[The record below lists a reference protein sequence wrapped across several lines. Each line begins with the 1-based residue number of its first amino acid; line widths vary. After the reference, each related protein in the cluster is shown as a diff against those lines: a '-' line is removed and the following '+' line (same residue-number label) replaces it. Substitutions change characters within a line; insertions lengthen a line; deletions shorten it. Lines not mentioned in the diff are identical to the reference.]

1 MARRGSG
8 TRPADIPIV
17 SFRKRREPALE
28 FEVVGLGR
36 LFRRRFRKPLDEPQ
50 RLGFYQVFC
59 AARGDGLYTVD
70 FTTHGFRPG
79 DLVFAAP
86 GQVQRFHPS
95 PDVDGVMLVFTEEFF
110 VQEDSD
116 RKLLGSS
123 HLFDPWSAGPVVRP
137 SARGSFGFR
146 AAFRAIEKEYRTGR
160 TDAFREPL
168 LRSMLRTILLQAER
182 IKEGIV
188 PPASVAQFPRFLLFK
203 NCVERSFRTMRRVG
217 GYAAELGVSARN
229 LNRVT
234 RVAAGLDAKDFID
247 ARVMLELKRLLAHT
261 DDGLKEIAAALG
273 FDEPTNLVKYF
284 RQRLHVTPMEF
295 RAAWRARGSRGTKD
309 GRPLSGSAARPQRDV
324 S

>member
-1 MARRGSG
+1 MARRGADP
-8 TRPADIPIV
+8 RPADIPIV
-17 SFRKRREPALE
+17 SFRKRREPNLE

-36 LFRRRFRKPLDEPQ
+36 LFRRRFRRPLDEPQ

-59 AARGDGLYTVD
+59 ATRGEGKYTVD
-70 FTTHGFRPG
+70 FKTHPFRPG

-95 PDVDGVMLVFTEEFF
+95 PEVDGVMLVFTEGFF
-110 VQEDSD
+110 IQESSD
-116 RKLLGSS
+116 QKLLGSS

-137 SARGSFGFR
+137 GARGSFGFR
-146 AAFRAIEKEYRTGR
+146 AAFQGIEKEYRAGR
-160 TDAFREPL
+160 PDAFREPL

-182 IKEGIV
+182 IKEGDAS
-188 PPASVAQFPRFLLFK
+188 PASVAQFPRFLLFK
-203 NCVERSFRTMRRVG
+203 GSVERSFRSIRKVS

-234 RVAAGLDAKDFID
+234 RVATGLDAKDFID

-261 DDGLKEIAAALG
+261 DEGLKEIAAALG

-284 RQRLHVTPMEF
+284 RQRAHLTPMEF
-295 RAAWRARGSRGTKD
+295 RAAWRARGAF
-309 GRPLSGSAARPQRDV
+309 LS
-324 S
+324 

>member
-1 MARRGSG
+1 
-8 TRPADIPIV
+8 
-17 SFRKRREPALE
+17 
-28 FEVVGLGR
+28 
-36 LFRRRFRKPLDEPQ
+36 
-50 RLGFYQVFC
+50 
-59 AARGDGLYTVD
+59 
-70 FTTHGFRPG
+70 
-79 DLVFAAP
+79 
-86 GQVQRFHPS
+86 
-95 PDVDGVMLVFTEEFF
+95 MLVFTEEFF

-182 IKEGIV
+182 IKEDIV

-247 ARVMLELKRLLAHT
+247 ARVMLELKR
-261 DDGLKEIAAALG
+261 IAAALG